1 MEQHEQRELINNR
14 PEEAQPEHRDA
25 SQDEELP
32 TRFAEWLQML
42 RVPCSKT
49 VACKHKRG
57 CVEAILR
64 DSSRITFY
72 SYLIKC
78 GLSTVFGI
86 KRIFKSPSHLLKVLF
101 SRDSLNFGLFVGSFV
116 FIFRSILCALRRCV
130 GEERQKYIPLLAGF
144 VGGFISVMF
153 LEKKTRQSFGLF
165 LMARAIDITY
175 QSLVKKG
182 YLPEFKY
189 FSVVLYCL
197 MMGISGYAYGT
208 EPGSMSPEMNKFYL
222 TFTNETLSDMQ
233 MRQIWI

>member
-1 MEQHEQRELINNR
+1 MELQEQRELINHPAN
-14 PEEAQPEHRDA
+14 Q
-25 SQDEELP
+25 ELP
-32 TRFAEWLQML
+32 PAEVPKEEKTRLGELL
-42 RVPCSKT
+42 ELLHLSCSKT
-49 VACKHKRG
+49 QTCKHRRG
-57 CVEAILR
+57 CIEAILH
-64 DSSRITFY
+64 DSARITLF

-86 KRIFKSPSHLLKVLF
+86 KRIFKSPSHLLKILS
-101 SRDSLNFGLFVGSFV
+101 SRDSVNFGLFVGSFV
-116 FIFRSILCALRRCV
+116 LIFRSLLCALRRCV
-130 GEERQKYIPLLAGF
+130 GEERQRYIPLLAGF
-144 VGGFISVMF
+144 VGGFVSVMF

-189 FSVVLYCL
+189 FYVVLYSL

-208 EPGSMSPEMNKFYL
+208 EPGSLSPEMNKFYL